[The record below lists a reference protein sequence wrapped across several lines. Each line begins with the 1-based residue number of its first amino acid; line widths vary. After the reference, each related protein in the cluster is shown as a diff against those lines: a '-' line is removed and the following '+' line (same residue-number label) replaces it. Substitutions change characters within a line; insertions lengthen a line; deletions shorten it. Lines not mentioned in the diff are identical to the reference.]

1 MSDKRKHVTV
11 GSTAKRAKVC
21 GKFLQQWITQFKGV
35 IVASTNGCEF
45 ARCTV
50 CSRDVKVVASG
61 VFDIRAHIATAM
73 HKANETMAKTFT
85 PMTQFFGTKP
95 QTSSAVT
102 KAEVLFAQFVA
113 EHNLPASVADTSH
126 IW

>member
-85 PMTQFFGTKP
+85 PMTHCGIMIVNVLGLNP
-95 QTSSAVT
+95 HTSSVGGEIT
-102 KAEVLFAQFVA
+102 IDPRPMVV
-113 EHNLPASVADTSH
+113 H
-126 IW
+126 